1 MTADPVSSTPKA
13 KYTLQIVQ
21 ELLEIAERA
30 FVHKLKK
37 RNPEITDDAIRA
49 AVNQWY
55 ATRPGAELGDGVGV
69 PGDPKRF
76 DY

>member
-1 MTADPVSSTPKA
+1 MTADPVSSNPKS

-21 ELLEIAERA
+21 ELLEIAELA
-30 FVHKLKK
+30 FIHKLRKC
-37 RNPEITDDAIRA
+37 NPEITDDAIRA
-49 AVNQWY
+49 AVNLWY

-76 DY
+76 D

>member
-1 MTADPVSSTPKA
+1 MTTDPNSSTPKST
-13 KYTLQIVQ
+13 YTLQIVQ
-21 ELLEIAERA
+21 ELLDLAERA

-49 AVNQWY
+49 AINQWY

-76 DY
+76 D

>member
-30 FVHKLKK
+30 FIHKLKK
-37 RNPEITDDAIRA
+37 RNPEISDDAIRA

-55 ATRPGAELGDGVGV
+55 AIRPGAELGDGVGV

-76 DY
+76 DK

>member
-1 MTADPVSSTPKA
+1 MTADPNSYTPKS

-30 FVHKLKK
+30 FVHKLRK

-69 PGDPKRF
+69 PGDPRRF
-76 DY
+76 D